1 MPVSPQIIQQSLF
14 EIQNF
19 CKEQNEN
26 CDNCRLKHYCD
37 YIQQGH
43 YFADL
48 DIPKTDIVFG
58 CNSKNVCAEY
68 IVMKSNLMKQLEKAR
83 VEKELIIAQRDAY
96 ENALDEL
103 CPDWKQQLA
112 DKKPK
117 AEQ

>member
-68 IVMKSNLMKQLEKAR
+68 IVMKSNLTDQLDKIR
-83 VEKELIIAQRDAY
+83 LEKELAVAQRIAC
-96 ENALDEL
+96 EKILDEL
-103 CPDWKQQLA
+103 CPNWKQLLA
-112 DKKPK
+112 EKNKK
-117 AEQ
+117 AL